1 MTERIDIC
9 NLALG
14 WIGAN
19 TITGLEDETDE
30 ARQCLNNYALAR
42 DATLEAYDWSFAM
55 TRFTPALSGF
65 TPDWGFSYQ
74 FSIPSNIMRVVSV
87 GPNKEIFWEH
97 EQDKWVVESGFIMAD
112 SPDIFCRGI
121 RRVNDE
127 GIYSALFAHAL
138 AAKLGTLLALTLTQS
153 HTIMEKMAGMY
164 GSMVSEAK
172 SRDGLQGRSRRI
184 RNRSMNKARYGNSN
198 NLTSW

>member
-14 WIGAN
+14 WIGAD
-19 TITGLEDETDE
+19 TITGLEDETVE

-42 DATLEAYDWSFAM
+42 DATLEAHDWSFAM
-55 TRFTPALSGF
+55 KRFTPALSGY

-74 FSIPSNIMRVVSV
+74 FVIPSDIMRVVSV
-87 GPNKEIFWEH
+87 GPNKELFWEH
-97 EQDKWVVESGFIMAD
+97 EQDMWVVESGYILAD
-112 SPDIFCRGI
+112 QADIYCRGI

-138 AAKLGTLLALTLTQS
+138 AAKLGTLMALTLTQS

-164 GSMVSEAK
+164 TSMINEAQT
-172 SRDGLQGRSRRI
+172 RDGLQGRSRRI
-184 RNRSMNKARYGNSN
+184 RNRSMQKARAGRNRNASG
-198 NLTSW
+198 W